1 MLGVVPVGNRD
12 PLWFAVDLDVSYT
25 KGSLSLMVHFSV
37 SDTVLASRQLVSGG
51 WSFASSQQSS
61 IEATCLAAFALADEM
76 PANAGASTQFLLKSQ
91 FADGCWPAFEGDSE
105 GSWTTALSLCY
116 LNGMTDFASAREKAS
131 HWLVEER
138 GREAHWFWRWKFKT
152 ADRNVSFDPDKYGWP
167 WISCSASWVI
177 PTAFSVIALKQF
189 TVCNRSELSEKRI
202 RLGLDM
208 LLDRACA
215 GGGWNSGNSIVYG
228 VPLPAHVEATAIALL
243 ALQDEERTPVIRAS
257 LAWLKQ
263 RSAQHRSGGK
273 PRLVHPLPVRVSR
286 TGRPSQGQTGDAHR
300 RWPRN
305 S

>member
-1 MLGVVPVGNRD
+1 MLGVVPVGTRD
-12 PLWFAVDLDVSYT
+12 PRWFAVDLDVSYT
-25 KGSLSLMVHFSV
+25 KGSLCLMVHFSV

-51 WSFASSQQSS
+51 WSFASSQQAS

-167 WISCSASWVI
+167 WISGSASWVSD
-177 PTAFSVIALKQF
+177 PT
-189 TVCNRSELSEKRI
+189 KRAI
-202 RLGLDM
+202 SARPT
-208 LLDRACA
+208 C
-215 GGGWNSGNSIVYG
+215 V
-228 VPLPAHVEATAIALL
+228 PAHWSRCLEKIHCMSYLYYGYSRFVAENGRHLPCRDLRWSLSVPRAEHPARLRVC
-243 ALQDEERTPVIRAS
+243 LQRA
-257 LAWLKQ
+257 
-263 RSAQHRSGGK
+263 GF
-273 PRLVHPLPVRVSR
+273 PRLANDKSSSERQSVTCL
-286 TGRPSQGQTGDAHR
+286 
-300 RWPRN
+300 
-305 S
+305 